1 MLKTQKQFEGK
12 VVTLP
17 CFESKQL
24 IDSYEKDGFIMN
36 SKMSLNWKNYL
47 KGVRSIPEDKILSE
61 FIAPFYFGILMK
73 DENDLMRFVCGGHV
87 GKYE

>member
-1 MLKTQKQFEGK
+1 M
-12 VVTLP
+12 VTLP

-24 IDSYEKDGFIMN
+24 IDSYEKNGFIMN

-47 KGVRSIPEDKILSE
+47 KGVRSILEDKILSE

-87 GKYE
+87 GKDE